1 MINAKEARRVC
12 DKARIPPSKLEF
24 SDLIKNISDKIE
36 LAAAAGWG
44 KIELS
49 FTSAGIWRSDIKS
62 ADLEKFL
69 KERGMALGLSQTVRI
84 ATQSLLFHG
93 ERI

>member
-1 MINAKEARRVC
+1 MIDAKEARRVC
-12 DKARIPPSKLEF
+12 DKACIPPSKLEF

-36 LAAAAGWG
+36 LAASAGWG

-49 FTSAGIWRSDIKS
+49 FTSAGIWRSDVKS

-69 KERGMALGLSQTVRI
+69 KEKGYGVRI
-84 ATQSLLFHG
+84 IADGPYSDAKLV
-93 ERI
+93 ISW

>member
-1 MINAKEARRVC
+1 MIDAKEARRVC
-12 DKARIPPSKLEF
+12 DKACIPPSKLEF

-49 FTSAGIWRSDIKS
+49 FTSVGIWRSDVKLI
-62 ADLEKFL
+62 DLEEFL
-69 KERGMALGLSQTVRI
+69 KENGYGVGVIPDGPYSDAKLIISW
-84 ATQSLLFHG
+84 
-93 ERI
+93 

>member
-1 MINAKEARRVC
+1 MIDAKEARRVC
-12 DKARIPPSKLEF
+12 DKACIPPSKLEF
-24 SDLIKNISDKIE
+24 PDLIKNISDKIE

-49 FTSAGIWRSDIKS
+49 FTSVGIWRSDVKS

-69 KERGMALGLSQTVRI
+69 KENGYGVRVI
-84 ATQSLLFHG
+84 PDGPYSDAKLIISW
-93 ERI
+93 

>member
-1 MINAKEARRVC
+1 MIDAKEARRTC

-36 LAAAAGWG
+36 LAAAAGCG

-62 ADLEKFL
+62 DDLEEFL
-69 KERGMALGLSQTVRI
+69 KENGYGIKIIPDGPYSDAKLIISW
-84 ATQSLLFHG
+84 
-93 ERI
+93 

>member
-12 DKARIPPSKLEF
+12 DKACIPPAKLEF

-49 FTSAGIWRSDIKS
+49 FTSVGIWRSDIKF
-62 ADLEKFL
+62 ADLEEFL
-69 KERGMALGLSQTVRI
+69 KEKGYGVRVI
-84 ATQSLLFHG
+84 PDGPYSDAEFIISW
-93 ERI
+93 